1 MKFLMKL
8 SCSSILFSSFLL
20 FFFSSDISAS
30 LVISVTS
37 RVNVSDVIVALNGGQ
52 GEPFRDRSPAFPEM
66 GKTGA
71 DGMRIGGGR
80 EMVYRWY

>member
-1 MKFLMKL
+1 MKL

-52 GEPFRDRSPAFPEM
+52 VEPFRDRSPTFPEM

>member
-1 MKFLMKL
+1 MKL

-20 FFFSSDISAS
+20 FFFSSDIYAS

-37 RVNVSDVIVALNGGQ
+37 RVNLSDVIVALNGGQ
-52 GEPFRDRSPAFPEM
+52 GNHSGTGAPEFPEM

-71 DGMRIGGGR
+71 DGMVIGGGR